1 MATTSNNNIAEA
13 IYLELKDKNEKEQL
27 LVFPKIVHF
36 LVKKRLL
43 NKAPDILSHLGK
55 IINKE
60 KGVVVARV
68 SSRDSL
74 SEKINQ
80 ELKHTLAK
88 RYSAKEIDLILNTD
102 EKLLGGFK
110 IEVDDEVID
119 LTIKNK
125 VGKLQE
131 YLLESI

>member
-1 MATTSNNNIAEA
+1 MASISNNNIAEA
-13 IYLELKDKNEKEQL
+13 IYLELKDKNENEQSS
-27 LVFPKIVHF
+27 VFPKIVKF

-43 NKAPDILSHLGK
+43 NKAPDILNRLGK

-60 KGVVVARV
+60 KGVVVAKV

-74 SEKINQ
+74 DEKTKQ
-80 ELKHTLAK
+80 ELKNSLAK

-110 IEVDDEVID
+110 IEVRDEVID

>member
-1 MATTSNNNIAEA
+1 MATISNNNIAQA
-13 IYLELKDKNEKEQL
+13 IYLELKDKNEKEQSL
-27 LVFPKIVHF
+27 AFPKIVNF

-43 NKAPDILSHLGK
+43 KNVPDILNRLNK

-60 KGVVVARV
+60 RGVVVARV
-68 SSRDSL
+68 SSKDHL
-74 SEKINQ
+74 DEKIKQ
-80 ELKHTLAK
+80 ELKHSLAK

-110 IEVDDEVID
+110 VEVGDEVMD
-119 LTIKNK
+119 LTLKNK
-125 VGKLQE
+125 VRKLQE

>member
-1 MATTSNNNIAEA
+1 MTTTSNNNIAEA
-13 IYLELKDKNEKEQL
+13 IYFELKDKNEKEQSL
-27 LVFPKIVHF
+27 IFPKIVHF

-43 NKAPDILSHLGK
+43 NKAPDILNRLGR

-68 SSRDSL
+68 SSKDNL
-74 SEKINQ
+74 DEKIKQ
-80 ELKHTLAK
+80 ELKHALAK

-110 IEVDDEVID
+110 IEVNDEVID